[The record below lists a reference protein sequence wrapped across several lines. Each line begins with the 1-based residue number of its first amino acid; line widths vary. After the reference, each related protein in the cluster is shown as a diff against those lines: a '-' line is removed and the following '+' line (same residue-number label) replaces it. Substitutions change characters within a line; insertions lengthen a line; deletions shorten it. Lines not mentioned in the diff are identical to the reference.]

1 MRNCSVLLRLASGL
15 MLIGTASLAADVAN
29 LLRQGNGLFARG
41 KFDEALGVYQRA
53 EVLRPDD
60 LRIHYNIGNTL
71 FRLNRHEEAISELTL
86 AAVDRNPVRRANA
99 FYNIGNV
106 QYRRNRL
113 DDAIN
118 AYRLALLAN
127 PNDLQAKQN
136 LEFCLKKR
144 QEQQQ
149 NQQQNQQQQQQNE
162 QQQQQNEQQQQPQ
175 PRRSEIDREQ
185 AERILEQIQNQ
196 ERRTQRNARQE
207 PPRRQV
213 EKDW

>member
-1 MRNCSVLLRLASGL
+1 MRSYSRYLILVALMMLAGA
-15 MLIGTASLAADVAN
+15 TVRAADVSS

-86 AAVDRNPVRRANA
+86 AAVDKNPVRRANA
-99 FYNIGNV
+99 LYNIGNV

-113 DDAIN
+113 DEAIN
-118 AYRLALLAN
+118 AYRLALIAN
-127 PNDLQAKQN
+127 PADLQAKQN
-136 LEFCLKKR
+136 LEFCLKKKR
-144 QEQQQ
+144 EQEQQQ
-149 NQQQNQQQQQQNE
+149 NQQNQQ

-175 PRRSEIDREQ
+175 SQRSEMDRQQ

-196 ERRTQRNARQE
+196 ERRTQRDARQE